1 MIDQWDQADEA
12 RRSRSR
18 QRTVDGLT
26 PQPWADEPWWHPLWI
41 PWAESADGN
50 AQVIDQRPGPGTGRL
65 GWAGHGDGGD
75 FTDSWPDLTD
85 LLDAVA
91 HALHEG
97 GGVRGLHPFLTERD
111 ELWWDEEGCQE
122 LSGRPLRPAPIG
134 LR

>member
-1 MIDQWDQADEA
+1 M
-12 RRSRSR
+12 
-18 QRTVDGLT
+18 
-26 PQPWADEPWWHPLWI
+26 
-41 PWAESADGN
+41 
-50 AQVIDQRPGPGTGRL
+50 IDQRPGPGTGRL

-111 ELWWDEEGCQE
+111 ELWWDDEGCQE